1 MKQDFYVVLG
11 VQKDASE
18 TDIKKAYRKLA
29 MECHPDR
36 NNGDKAAEEKFKLV
50 TEAYEVLRDP
60 DKRAAY
66 DRYGMAGVG
75 RGQGGGGGG
84 GGGFSSMHFD
94 LSEALMV
101 FMRDFGLGGGGGGGG
116 LGGFE
121 SLFGGG
127 QRRDRRRGHDIKV
140 GLKLT
145 LAEVASGTTKTV
157 RIKSL
162 ESCPECAGTGAKAGS
177 QPVPCGTCGGSGE
190 VRRQAQSLFGQFLT
204 VSPCPTCAG
213 EGTVVHD
220 PCARCSGDGRVKA
233 EKTIQIDVPAGVADH
248 HYLTLRGQGV
258 PGPRNGPRGDLIAVL
273 DIKEDP
279 RFERH
284 GDDLVYD
291 LGVTFT
297 QAALGADVKVPTPFG
312 ETMLRVEPGTQTG
325 MAYRLRAKGLP
336 RLGEGGHGDLHVRI
350 HVWTP
355 SKLSAEQ
362 RKLLE
367 KLSEIE
373 DEPPVEESG
382 SKFWDTVRRALGLEE
397 EHTSRHR
404 RRRSGGEE

>member
-11 VQKDASE
+11 VQRDASE
-18 TDIKKAYRKLA
+18 ADIKKAYRKLA

-36 NNGDKAAEEKFKLV
+36 NNGDKASEEKFKLV

-60 DKRAAY
+60 EKRAAY
-66 DRYGMAGVG
+66 DRFGH
-75 RGQGGGGGG
+75 QGARSTS
-84 GGGFSSMHFD
+84 GFNSMHFD

-101 FMRDFGLGGGGGGGG
+101 FMRDFGIGGGGGGSGG
-116 LGGFE
+116 GAFE
-121 SLFGGG
+121 TLFGGG
-127 QRRDRRRGHDIKV
+127 QLRDRRRGHDIKV

-162 ESCPECAGTGAKAGS
+162 EYCPECAGTGAKPGS
-177 QPVPCGTCGGSGE
+177 QPVQCGTCGGSGE
-190 VRRQAQSLFGQFLT
+190 VRRQANSLFGQFLT

-213 EGTVVHD
+213 EGTVIRS
-220 PCARCSGDGRVKA
+220 PCDRCGGDGRVKS

-291 LGVTFT
+291 LGITFT
-297 QAALGADVKVPTPFG
+297 QAALGAEVQVPTPFG
-312 ETMLRVEPGTQTG
+312 QTTLRIEAGTQTG
-325 MAYRLRAKGLP
+325 VAYRLRAKGLP
-336 RLGEGGHGDLHVRI
+336 RLAEGGHGDLHVRI

-355 SKLSAEQ
+355 TKLTAEQ
-362 RKLLE
+362 RKVLE
-367 KLSEIE
+367 QLSEVE
-373 DEPPVEESG
+373 DAPPERESG
-382 SKFWDTVRRALGLEE
+382 KFWDTIRRALGHL
-397 EHTSRHR
+397 
-404 RRRSGGEE
+404 